1 MGSTLGL
8 DAAKIQYSIY
18 MSGNTVRQ
26 PFPESAARV
35 GDQDYSYMDY
45 TSPGS
50 RSLPYRPLPDPS
62 PVTLKSDTTAPY
74 SFGSNSSYIYKITT
88 SSSSAPTAVSS
99 NSSAVSVALYQKVS
113 GGYLYK
119 ITNVG
124 AGTALITTSLGDYSV
139 AFTAYGKA
147 SGIISDTTHPFTIK
161 RGATYQFKFTPNGT
175 TATPKFTTG
184 NGSVLRPVLTQ
195 KVGASYYYKISG
207 VGSGCTG
214 VYSTLPGQQAV
225 RQCIVTVA

>member
-1 MGSTLGL
+1 M
-8 DAAKIQYSIY
+8 DAAKYSNPYTVWQYGSATVPGI
-18 MSGNTVRQ
+18 SGAV
-26 PFPESAARV
+26 
-35 GDQDYSYMDY
+35 DQDYSYMDY
-45 TSPGS
+45 TSAGQPVNPVQTPS
-50 RSLPYRPLPDPS
+50 QTPS

-74 SFGSNSSYIYKITT
+74 SFGSNSSYIFKITT

-124 AGTALITTSLGDYSV
+124 AGTALITTSAGDSSV

-147 SGIISDTTHPFTIK
+147 NGVVSDTTHPFTIK

-175 TATPKFTTG
+175 TATPMFTTG
-184 NGSVLRPVLTQ
+184 NGSVIRPVFTQ